1 MNLVIVESPT
11 KERTISKF
19 LGKEFVIKSSYG
31 HVCDLPKK
39 ELGIDIAKNFQP
51 KYVMLPRAKKIISS
65 IVKLTKKAKKI
76 YLATDFD
83 REGEAIAWHIVKS
96 AKLDKKKTKRITFHE
111 ITPEAIHESLKNT
124 HEIDL
129 SLVNAQQARRIL
141 DRIVGYKLSPL
152 LWRKIARGLS
162 AGRVQSIVL
171 RFIVEREKEIKEF
184 KPQEYW
190 TITAK
195 LAGDGVEFD
204 AALVSKDDTKFEYK
218 QAYQLFADEY
228 NVTLSLLKNKE
239 ETDKVID
246 ELKRLSYR
254 VEKII
259 RKKQNKT
266 PPPPFTTSTLQQDA
280 VYKLGYYSNKTMH
293 VAQML
298 YEGIE
303 LPDGAVGLITYMRT
317 DSVSVANSAREEARK
332 YIIENFGDKY
342 LPLKPPT
349 YKTVS
354 KGAQEAHEC
363 IRPTSVYRDPEKIK
377 KYLTAEQH
385 ALYKLIWQRFLAS
398 QMKNA
403 IYDVLTIEIA
413 GEP

>member
-1 MNLVIVESPT
+1 MNIVIVESPT

-51 KYVMLPRAKKIISS
+51 KYAMLPRAKKIISS

-111 ITPEAIHESLKNT
+111 ITTEAIHESLKNT

-184 KPQEYW
+184 KPQE
-190 TITAK
+190 
-195 LAGDGVEFD
+195 
-204 AALVSKDDTKFEYK
+204 
-218 QAYQLFADEY
+218 
-228 NVTLSLLKNKE
+228 
-239 ETDKVID
+239 
-246 ELKRLSYR
+246 
-254 VEKII
+254 
-259 RKKQNKT
+259 
-266 PPPPFTTSTLQQDA
+266 
-280 VYKLGYYSNKTMH
+280 
-293 VAQML
+293 
-298 YEGIE
+298 
-303 LPDGAVGLITYMRT
+303 
-317 DSVSVANSAREEARK
+317 
-332 YIIENFGDKY
+332 
-342 LPLKPPT
+342 
-349 YKTVS
+349 
-354 KGAQEAHEC
+354 
-363 IRPTSVYRDPEKIK
+363 
-377 KYLTAEQH
+377 
-385 ALYKLIWQRFLAS
+385 
-398 QMKNA
+398 
-403 IYDVLTIEIA
+403 
-413 GEP
+413 